1 MTTHRRSTSD
11 PQAIQDVRPRR
22 ANRGF
27 FEGNQ
32 EVEAQKA
39 DHSGQAFEPNTG
51 KLLIR
56 AETTSK
62 SIL

>member
-1 MTTHRRSTSD
+1 MTASARS
-11 PQAIQDVRPRR
+11 QDVGTRR
-22 ANRGF
+22 ANGVL

-32 EVEAQKA
+32 EAEAQKA

-62 SIL
+62 PIL